1 MCKIVGSKFRS
12 YQFVFKSAD
21 GSKWLRIRHE
31 VLLKEHLFPPPT
43 SSLLRDQGG
52 AGQAL
57 GGVGEAEGEHD
68 EAEQALPGHTQRAG
82 EV

>member
-1 MCKIVGSKFRS
+1 METHLPDVRHSFTLMS
-12 YQFVFKSAD
+12 FLFAPD
-21 GSKWLRIRHE
+21 GSEL
-31 VLLKEHLFPPPT
+31 VMNTNFPPAT

-57 GGVGEAEGEHD
+57 GGAGEAEGEHD

>member
-1 MCKIVGSKFRS
+1 MAPNLPWISIK
-12 YQFVFKSAD
+12 
-21 GSKWLRIRHE
+21 RI
-31 VLLKEHLFPPPT
+31 LIFLPPT

>member
-1 MCKIVGSKFRS
+1 MNTN
-12 YQFVFKSAD
+12 
-21 GSKWLRIRHE
+21 
-31 VLLKEHLFPPPT
+31 FPPLT

-57 GGVGEAEGEHD
+57 GGFGEAEGEHD
-68 EAEQALPGHTQRAG
+68 EAEQALLGHSQRAG